1 MNIEDSSGNI
11 EDNNIQ
17 VQDFETGIN
26 RLEQIVNSLEL
37 KEISLESALVL
48 FREGIELVQY
58 CTGLLD
64 KAEQQMELLLEGP
77 DGQIRVEAA
86 SFIVEG

>member
-1 MNIEDSSGNI
+1 MNTEENSGK
-11 EDNNIQ
+11 
-17 VQDFETGIN
+17 VQDFESGIN
-26 RLEQIVNSLEL
+26 RLEQIVLSLEQ

-48 FREGIELVQY
+48 FREGIELIQY

-64 KAEQQMELLLEGP
+64 KAEQQMELLLEDS
-77 DGQIRVEAA
+77 DGKIRVEAA

>member
-1 MNIEDSSGNI
+1 MNIGENSS
-11 EDNNIQ
+11 Q
-17 VQDFETGIN
+17 VQDFESGIN
-26 RLEQIVNSLEL
+26 RLEQIVMSLEQ

-48 FREGIELVQY
+48 FREGIGLIQY

-64 KAEQQMELLLEGP
+64 KAEQQMELLLEGS
-77 DGQIRVEAA
+77 DGQIRVETA

>member
-1 MNIEDSSGNI
+1 MNNDDSLRTIKDSSNQI
-11 EDNNIQ
+11 
-17 VQDFETGIN
+17 QDFESGIN
-26 RLEQIVNSLEL
+26 RLEQIVMSLEQ
-37 KEISLESALVL
+37 KEISLESGLDL

-64 KAEQQMELLLEGP
+64 KAEHQMELLLEGS
-77 DGQIRVEAA
+77 DGQIRIEAA